1 MENCQIKQKSA
12 NLCLSILLIIFIT
25 SVTLPFS
32 SQLSNQLIL
41 LTVSGILFFTGSLFY
56 DQTNRSSRNI
66 LKYFVILYL
75 ITSLA
80 NTLIPYFGTEGQSII
95 GLSKNLQLWI
105 TNLIFPKTD
114 VTKLI
119 NFIPL
124 CFCWC
129 FLLNDFLLK
138 KRISDKIYFCINIC
152 FLTTSVLLTPFVL
165 RLPLA
170 VGPAIMLYPF
180 YAFGRKETR
189 NKGALSWLSLPVFV
203 GCLFI
208 QSYIKTAIFLRLIIL
223 IESFSCI
230 ALLSWISKVLC
241 SFQNPSNN
249 QIAASWLEDST
260 WPIIFLSMHLIDS
273 FFGMWW
279 KQYFASP
286 YIQFAARIII
296 LFAATDIA
304 FTLHNQ
310 YKKYRICH
318 ADAYHSLLTRI
329 TAKMWNYADNSEWF
343 FYFLFGIC
351 YFVKFFET
359 TMFSALRQSWTPLI
373 LAMGAA
379 TTLLIIYA
387 LQEIMSAK
395 DQKHFCIDLGILVL
409 GFILWQTNNFFDLF
423 LICILIVAMQH
434 KSMRKILSI
443 TLWIG
448 IPMMLISAI
457 AAKTGY
463 IINVPHGETGNAWGI
478 IYATDCAAHWLYLF
492 MAWAILRKGKFHWLE
507 YPLYFLLFYWLYQL
521 TNADTGYI
529 CLNLFLLL
537 CLIIQI
543 ISCIQKKRAKKHIP
557 LWMLHFSHI
566 FDYSFPLAAVFSIL
580 VILFDKLIG
589 MPNVIKQQF
598 SLYERIR
605 LSEVGFETYPITLFG
620 QQVIEHGNGITPDW
634 VTQQYFFLDNS
645 YIKILLNYGLAFLT
659 IMFILM
665 TSLQKKARKE
675 RQHVLYAALIITA
688 LDCVIEHHLAEFNYN
703 VFLLFPLIVTFSE
716 KQV

>member
-1 MENCQIKQKSA
+1 MENSQIKQKSA
-12 NLCLSILLIIFIT
+12 NLCLSILLIIFIA

-41 LTVSGILFFTGSLFY
+41 LTVSGIFFFTGSLFY

-66 LKYFVILYL
+66 LKYLVILYL

-80 NTLIPYFGTEGQSII
+80 NNLIPYFGTEGQSII

-105 TNLIFPKTD
+105 TNLIFPKND
-114 VTKLI
+114 VIQLI

-138 KRISDKIYFCINIC
+138 KRLSNKIYFCINIC
-152 FLTTSVLLTPFVL
+152 FLTTSVLLTPYIL
-165 RLPLA
+165 RFPLA
-170 VGPAIMLYPF
+170 AGPAIMLYPF

-208 QSYIKTAIFLRLIIL
+208 QSYIKAAIFLRLIIL

-230 ALLSWISKVLC
+230 ALVSWISKVLC

-249 QIAASWLEDST
+249 QIVASWLEDST

-296 LFAATDIA
+296 LFAATDIT

-359 TMFSALRQSWTPLI
+359 TMFSELRQSWTPLI

-387 LQEIMSAK
+387 LQETIASSDK
-395 DQKHFCIDLGILVL
+395 KHFQIDLSILVL
-409 GFILWQTNNFFDLF
+409 GFILWQANNFFDLF

-434 KSMRKILSI
+434 KSMRKILCI

-457 AAKTGY
+457 ASKAGF
-463 IINVPHGETGNAWGI
+463 IINVEHGTGYAWGI

-492 MAWAILRKGKFHWLE
+492 MAWAILRNGRFHWFE
-507 YPLYFLLFYWLYQL
+507 YPLYFIMFFFLHKL
-521 TNADTGYI
+521 TDADTGYI
-529 CLNLFLLL
+529 CLNLFLMF
-537 CLIIQI
+537 CLIIQVSRYI
-543 ISCIQKKRAKKHIP
+543 KNKSSKTQLSSWLCSLGK
-557 LWMLHFSHI
+557 L
-566 FDYSFPLAAVFSIL
+566 FDYSYPLAGLFSLITL
-580 VILFDKLIG
+580 VVDNTIG
-589 MPNVIKQQF
+589 MPEFITQQF

-605 LSEVGFETYPITLFG
+605 LSEVGFSTYPITLFG
-620 QQVIEHGNGITPDW
+620 QQIIEHGNGLTPDW

-645 YIKILLNYGLAFLT
+645 YIKILLNYGIVFLI
-659 IMFILM
+659 IMFILL
-665 TSLQKKARKE
+665 TYLQKKARNKG
-675 RQHVLYAALIITA
+675 QHVLYAALLITA
-688 LDCVIEHHLAEFNYN
+688 LDCILEHHLTEFHYN
-703 VFLLFPLIVTFSE
+703 IFLVLPLFESFSS
-716 KQV
+716 KQYR

>member
-1 MENCQIKQKSA
+1 MENSQIKQKSA
-12 NLCLSILLIIFIT
+12 NLCLSILLIIFIA
-25 SVTLPFS
+25 SVTLPFT

-41 LTVSGILFFTGSLFY
+41 LTVSGIFFFTGSLFY
-56 DQTNRSSRNI
+56 DQTNRSSKDI

-114 VTKLI
+114 VSQLI

-152 FLTTSVLLTPFVL
+152 FLTTSVLLTPYIL
-165 RLPLA
+165 RFPLA
-170 VGPAIMLYPF
+170 AGPAIMLYPF

-208 QSYIKTAIFLRLIIL
+208 QSYIKSAIFLRLIIL

-241 SFQNPSNN
+241 SFQNPSNI

-296 LFAATDIA
+296 LFAATDIT

-310 YKKYRICH
+310 YKKYHICH

-359 TMFSALRQSWTPLI
+359 TMFSELRQSWTPLI

-478 IYATDCAAHWLYLF
+478 IYATDCAAHWLYLLF
-492 MAWAILRKGKFHWLE
+492 AWVIVRHGRFHWFE
-507 YPLYFLLFYWLYQL
+507 YPVYIGLIYYLYKL
-521 TNADTGYI
+521 TDASTGFI
-529 CLNLFLLL
+529 CMILFLIMCLL
-537 CLIIQI
+537 IQLFQLRSLHSLI
-543 ISCIQKKRAKKHIP
+543 KNIP
-557 LWMLHFSHI
+557 AGIRRIGHI
-566 FDYSFPLAAVFSIL
+566 FDYSFPLAAI
-580 VILFDKLIG
+580 
-589 MPNVIKQQF
+589 F
-598 SLYERIR
+598 SLLIVWYDKAIGVPETIKGFSSLYARIT
-605 LSEVGFETYPITLFG
+605 LSETGFATYPITLFG
-620 QQVIEHGNGITPDW
+620 QQILETGNGRIPDPSLP
-634 VTQQYFFLDNS
+634 YFFLDNS
-645 YIKILLNYGLAFLT
+645 YIKILLNYGIIFLFVVLVIMT
-659 IMFILM
+659 IL
-665 TSLQKKARKE
+665 LKKARKNC
-675 RQHVLYAALIITA
+675 HPVFYAALLIAA
-688 LDCVIEHHLAEFNYN
+688 LDCIIEHHLTEFHYN
-703 VFLLFPLIVTFSE
+703 IFILLPFINTFTVQ
-716 KQV
+716 KK